1 MKKLFAFLLA
11 MSLLLCG
18 CGKKGAYVP
27 TGDGLSYDEDYT
39 GPMVTRPVEEAE
51 QELTMTYYANQSL
64 NPLVCDDF
72 TNRTLFGLIYQGLF
86 TVDREYQVQ
95 PMLCSKYAMA
105 EDMKSYVFYVDEKA
119 TFSDGSKVR
128 PADVVASL
136 NAAKA
141 GKYYG
146 GRFTHI
152 AAVSLAEDGGVRVEL
167 STACENLPILLDIP
181 IVPESQVGGDR
192 PLGSGPYLLDT
203 SGNQWVLRRRTD
215 WWCSA
220 QMAINTQTISLI
232 KATSNTQIRDNFQ
245 FADLNLVCAD
255 PCSDNHAD
263 YRCDFELWDCE
274 SGVFTY
280 LAFSNL
286 STVFDTPEIRAAVT
300 HALDRDAL
308 AEEHYRGFGRAAT
321 LPASPLSPYYSE
333 VLAAK
338 YDYAPEKFA
347 QAVTDAGKAGSTVVL
362 LVNSDDSLR
371 VRAARSVAEML
382 TAGGLVVTMKEVGG
396 SAYVNAIKNWEFD
409 LYMGKTKLPAN
420 MDLSAFFATNGALSH
435 GGTANT
441 AAYNLCQQALENYGN
456 YYSLHQQVM
465 DNGLLCPVVFCSQ
478 AVYATRGT
486 VTGLTPARDTIC
498 FYSIGKTMEGA
509 YIRPTET
516 K

>member
-1 MKKLFAFLLA
+1 MKKLFAFLLIFC
-11 MSLLLCG
+11 LLLCG
-18 CGKKGAYVP
+18 CGKKDAYVP
-27 TGDGLSYDEDYT
+27 TGDGLSYDENYT
-39 GPMVTRPVEEAE
+39 GPVATRPVELPE
-51 QELTMTYYANQSL
+51 QELTMAYYPDRSL

-72 TNRTLFGLIYQGLF
+72 TNRAMFGLMYQSLF
-86 TVDREYQVQ
+86 VVDREYQVQ
-95 PMLCSKYAMA
+95 PMLCEKYSMA
-105 EDMKSYVFYVDEKA
+105 DDMLSYVFYVDEKA

-128 PADVVASL
+128 AQDVVASL
-136 NAAKA
+136 NTAKA
-141 GKYYG
+141 GKYYS

-152 AAVSLAEDGGVRVEL
+152 TEISLSEDGGVLVTL
-167 STACENLPILLDIP
+167 GTAFENLPILLDIP
-181 IVPESQVGGDR
+181 IVPESHVTNDR
-192 PLGSGPYLLDT
+192 PLGSGPYYLDT
-203 SGNQWVLRRRTD
+203 AGTQWVLRRRTD

-220 QMAINTQTISLI
+220 QMAVTAQTISLM

-280 LAFSNL
+280 LAFSDF

-300 HALDRDAL
+300 HALDRDAI
-308 AEEHYRGFGRAAT
+308 AEQHYRGFGRAAT

-333 VLAAK
+333 ILAAK
-338 YDYAPEKFA
+338 YDYDPDKFI
-347 QAVTDAGKAGSTVVL
+347 QAVNDAGKAGSTVVL

-382 TAGGLVVTMKEVGG
+382 TAGGLIVTMKEVGG
-396 SAYVNAIKNWEFD
+396 SAYVNAIKNREFD

-420 MDLSAFFATNGALSH
+420 MDLSAFFANNGSLSY
-435 GGTANT
+435 GGTADT
-441 AAYNLCQQALENYGN
+441 AAYNLCKQALENYGN
-456 YYSLHQQVM
+456 YYTLHQQVM

-486 VTGLTPARDTIC
+486 VTGLTPSRDNIC
-498 FYSIGKTMEGA
+498 FYSIGKTMESA
-509 YIRPTET
+509 YIRPET
-516 K
+516 Q